1 MICAARQRV
10 WKIFEL
16 NKYRQLFTIPIATCT
31 AWFPGNIDMVL
42 YDIISGRCREIER
55 SFKIYC
61 KLDGQ
66 LKKQFSLRGSIRDS
80 VRFCACDRLVIQKQY
95 PEEMQIFDISSEVP
109 RLIRRIDVFPLHC
122 PVFLDKKRQ
131 FICKIN
137 NLQGELSGSVDAFN
151 LQGESLRFGG
161 RSVTLRD
168 LPDSFSFFC
177 ITKNQDVGIFVSTV
191 PLRININSI
200 RTGQSLGNIRVND
213 PMSSWN
219 EFEIEQFAYDQRT
232 HEIFLVN
239 FEGKCCIW
247 SNKFFEH
254 D

>member
-1 MICAARQRV
+1 
-10 WKIFEL
+10 
-16 NKYRQLFTIPIATCT
+16 
-31 AWFPGNIDMVL
+31 MVL
-42 YDIISGRCREIER
+42 YDIISGRFREIER

-61 KLDGQ
+61 KLDGH
-66 LKKQFSLRGSIRDS
+66 LKKQFSFRGSIRDS
-80 VRFCACDRLVIQKQY
+80 VRFCGCDRLVIQKQY
-95 PEEMQIFDISSEVP
+95 TEGMKIFDISSEVP
-109 RLIRRIDVFPLHC
+109 RLIRKYLFFHWTGLSFWTRNASSYAQQKTFKANFQVRWT
-122 PVFLDKKRQ
+122 FLIFKV
-131 FICKIN
+131 
-137 NLQGELSGSVDAFN
+137 SVW
-151 LQGESLRFGG
+151 FGG

-191 PLRININSI
+191 PLRINISSI

-213 PMSSWN
+213 RMSSWN